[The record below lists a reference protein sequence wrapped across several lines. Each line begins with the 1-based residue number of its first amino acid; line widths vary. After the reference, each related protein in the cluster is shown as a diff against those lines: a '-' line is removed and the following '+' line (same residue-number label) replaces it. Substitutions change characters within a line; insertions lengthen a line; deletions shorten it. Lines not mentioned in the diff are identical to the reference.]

1 MKRRPVTLNIAATEL
16 KLIFSTPVAWVMLI
30 IFTVLCGMF
39 FTDVL
44 KLYAQANDAGSQLS
58 FVTEDIF
65 ASDGLGLFPKVQAY
79 LFLFIPLVSMGMIS
93 RDLSGGTVRLLY
105 SSPVSDTQIV
115 AGKFLALAGYGLS
128 MMAVVSIFV
137 CFGCLVIVNP
147 DIPLV
152 LTGMLGLYLL
162 LCTYSAVGLFM
173 SSLTSYQVVAAL
185 STFAALAVLSMIG
198 EVGQDIVW
206 MRDVTWWLSA
216 GGRCEDFIC
225 GLICSENVVYF
236 ISLTAFFLTLTIL
249 RISGK
254 RRSRSRAAGA
264 LSYLGA
270 VAVLVLVS
278 FVSSQPRLMAYYDAT
293 ETRRQTITEPSQ
305 EVMKRVEGPV
315 ELTTYV
321 NILDEEG
328 FYLGVPSRF
337 NNDKAYIRHYLRF
350 KPDIKL
356 KYVYYWA
363 DAGSAAVK
371 RRFPDLGDE
380 ERADRIADIYE
391 IDFKMFLNPSQIA
404 EMIDLSGEEYK
415 LVKRI
420 KLADGRTTFLRVFDD
435 SERLP
440 EEEEI
445 TAAFKRLLDGSV
457 PVGFLSGHGERDI
470 NRIGDDGYYAFANAR
485 RFRHSLLNNGF
496 DAVKLTLDGEKAIP
510 DSIGILVIADPREA
524 FSDGELAEIRR
535 YIDSGRNLI
544 LAAEPG
550 RQDFAN
556 QVAGL
561 LGANFNG
568 GRISVPKGDNPQN
581 LVLADVSATA
591 LSEMPEL
598 ADLKKEGYRIT
609 MPNAVGIDA
618 GNVTDFRYRELLL
631 SPEDSWNEL
640 QTTDFANSE
649 AAPDSLSG
657 ETSGPKVVSAM
668 LEREIDGGEEQRILL
683 LGDADCFSNS
693 ELMRDRYAVSSGNF
707 TFLYQLF
714 RWMSYGEYPV
724 STPRPLGSDNEV
736 RISVDNVPAMKWG
749 FVAVLPLLM
758 LFCSMMTII
767 RRKSE

>member
-1 MKRRPVTLNIAATEL
+1 MKKPVTLSIAATEL

-30 IFTVLCGMF
+30 VFTVLCGMS

-44 KLYAQANDAGSQLS
+44 KLYAQANEAGSQLS
-58 FVTEDIF
+58 FLTEDIF
-65 ASDGLGLFPKVQAY
+65 ASDGFGLFTSVQSY
-79 LFLFIPLVSMGMIS
+79 LFLFIPLVSMGIVS
-93 RDLSGGTVRLLY
+93 RDLGGGTVRLLY
-105 SSPVSDTQIV
+105 SSPISDLQIV

-128 MMAVVSIFV
+128 LMAVVSIFV
-137 CFGCLVIVNP
+137 CYGCHVIVNP
-147 DIPLV
+147 DVPMA

-185 STFAALAVLSMIG
+185 ATFAALAVLSMIG
-198 EVGQDIVW
+198 DVGQDIPW

-216 GGRCEDFIC
+216 SGRCEDFVY
-225 GLICSENVVYF
+225 GLVCSENVVYF
-236 ISLTAFFLTLTIL
+236 ISLIVFFLALAVL

-254 RRSRSRAAGA
+254 RRSRSWGGRI

-270 VAVLVLVS
+270 TAVLVLVS
-278 FVSSQPRLMAYYDAT
+278 VVSSSPKFMAYYDAT
-293 ETRRQTITEPSQ
+293 ETKRQTITEPSQ
-305 EVMKRVEGPV
+305 EVMKRVQGPV

-371 RRFPDLGDE
+371 RRFPDLSDE

-391 IDFKMFLNPSQIA
+391 VDFNMFLNPSEIA
-404 EMIDLSGEEYK
+404 KTIDLSGEEFK

-435 SERLP
+435 SQRLP
-440 EEEEI
+440 EEKEI

-470 NRIGDDGYYAFANAR
+470 DRIGDDGYYTFANAK

-496 DAVKLTLDGEKAIP
+496 DAVKITLDEGKAIP
-510 DSIGILVIADPREA
+510 DSIGILVIADPREE
-524 FSDGELAEIRR
+524 FTSGELAEIRR
-535 YIDSGRNLI
+535 YVDSGRNLI

-550 RQDFAN
+550 RQRYAN
-556 QVAGL
+556 QVADI
-561 LGANFNG
+561 LGVRFSE
-568 GRISVPKGDNPQN
+568 GRIAVPKGDNPQN
-581 LVLADVSATA
+581 LVLADVAGPL
-591 LSEMPEL
+591 LSEMPALNEISK
-598 ADLKKEGYRIT
+598 DGYKIT
-609 MPNAVGIDA
+609 MPNAVGINAD
-618 GNVTDFRYRELLL
+618 NVTDFEYRELLL
-631 SPEDSWNEL
+631 SPEGGWNEL
-640 QTTDFANSE
+640 QTMDFVNTE

-657 ETSGPKVVSAM
+657 ESVGPKVVSAM
-668 LEREIDGGEEQRILL
+668 LERKREGTDEQRILL
-683 LGDADCFSNS
+683 IGDADCFCNA
-693 ELMRDRYAVSSGNF
+693 ELTRDRYAVSSGNF

-736 RISVDNVPAMKWG
+736 CIGVDDVPVMKWS

-758 LFCSMMTII
+758 LLCSIMII
-767 RRKSE
+767 VRRKSK